1 MQSVEERLTKL
12 EQVVVGNGTSE
23 IRKRTGEEQS
33 RSWIA
38 RLELKGRVQELEARL
53 KALEADHDNTT
64 KTRHLSNTGQIS
76 LVFSYQSII
85 GMGPAVVPLILAELE
100 REPDHWFWA
109 LEAITGENPVNKDD
123 AGDIEASANAWVEW
137 GRQNGQL
144 RK

>member
-53 KALEADHDNTT
+53 KALEADHDNT
-64 KTRHLSNTGQIS
+64 K
-76 LVFSYQSII
+76 
-85 GMGPAVVPLILAELE
+85 
-100 REPDHWFWA
+100 
-109 LEAITGENPVNKDD
+109 
-123 AGDIEASANAWVEW
+123 
-137 GRQNGQL
+137 
-144 RK
+144 